1 MNTKNSNERSLMPLM
16 LTSVAVSIPLIF
28 ILGLV
33 VGNQLLGNSSLTGD
47 SISSWLSAMATVAI
61 AILTFI
67 LAKETWSLREA
78 QTQQLEELKRE
89 NIRPDIGIQLNPNPV
104 GFNLFDVKI
113 TNHGK
118 GIAKKILIKFLDR
131 QGNEVQEEA
140 DIVVS
145 EFRKLAMFR
154 LGIQTMGIGQEISS
168 FVFNFHEL
176 SEKLQGDIF
185 SPFINM
191 SINFEDVTG
200 YSYSNS
206 FTIDFAQFQGM
217 SEVGGNSIYK
227 LSNEI
232 KKIREILERATRRN
246 GGRVSVDMFSSKDR
260 EAEAEADRQWI
271 ENQRKNGD

>member
-1 MNTKNSNERSLMPLM
+1 MNIKNSNERSLMPLM

-131 QGNEVQEEA
+131 QGNEVQEGA

-154 LGIQTMGIGQEISS
+154 RGIQTMGVGQEISS

-246 GGRVSVDMFSSKDR
+246 GGRVGVDMFSSKDR
-260 EAEAEADRQWI
+260 EAEAKADRQWI